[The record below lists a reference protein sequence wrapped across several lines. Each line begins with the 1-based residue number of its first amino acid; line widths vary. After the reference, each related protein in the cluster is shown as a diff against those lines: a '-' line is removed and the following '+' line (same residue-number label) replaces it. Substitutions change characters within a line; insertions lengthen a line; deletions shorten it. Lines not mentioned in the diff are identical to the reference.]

1 MSEKEENVLSKKS
14 DAEEVKPEIA
24 ETEIA
29 ENKDTVS
36 LEEENSETEEK
47 VRSFE
52 DVVAA
57 LEALLFTTGEAVSSE
72 RLMTAL
78 KINRKK
84 FNEAMTELTDRFET
98 DDHGIRIIRLDDSW
112 QMCTKEKYYE
122 DLIALEVAPKAPS
135 MTEVMMETL
144 SIIAYKQPVTK
155 AEIQR
160 IRGVNSDHA
169 VNKLIEY
176 KLVRELG
183 RLNAPGR
190 PILFGTTEE
199 FLRCFGVSSA
209 EDLPAIDSMK
219 VEDFKAEAEEEAKN
233 RVEVEM

>member
-1 MSEKEENVLSKKS
+1 MSSDMEIKKS
-14 DAEEVKPEIA
+14 TGENTAVTAPERSD
-24 ETEIA
+24 
-29 ENKDTVS
+29 ENLK
-36 LEEENSETEEK
+36 
-47 VRSFE
+47 
-52 DVVAA
+52 AA
-57 LEALLFTTGEAVSSE
+57 LEALLFTTGEAVSEE

-78 KINRKK
+78 KIDRKTFDK
-84 FNEAMTELTDRFET
+84 LISELQACFEK
-98 DDHGIRIIRLDDSW
+98 DSHGIRLIRLEDAW

-122 DLIALEVAPKAPS
+122 DLIALEVAPRMPVL
-135 MTEVMMETL
+135 TEVAMETL

-169 VNKLIEY
+169 VNKLVEY

-199 FLRCFGVSSA
+199 FLRSFGVA
-209 EDLPAIDSMK
+209 DAQELPPIDSMK
-219 VEDFKAEAEEEAKN
+219 VEDFKAEAEKEAKET
-233 RVEVEM
+233 VEVEM